1 MNVNILIFSE
11 YKSAEQDN
19 LWQFLTEQAH
29 RDKSL
34 PENLTVKT
42 IMDTWTLQMGYPVI
56 DVKLNGDGKATLT
69 QVITDLNSNIKFPE
83 IHLLT
88 QTFILINKYIPVHFA
103 LIRF

>member
-1 MNVNILIFSE
+1 MICSE

-56 DVKLNGDGKATLT
+56 DVKLNGDGTATLT
-69 QVITDLNSNIKFPE
+69 QVFCHLNTI
-83 IHLLT
+83 
-88 QTFILINKYIPVHFA
+88 
-103 LIRF
+103 